1 MKKAKET
8 FVKVTLTKSL
18 IAALPKQKATAQT
31 LGLRK
36 IGDSTVQKNDAVL
49 GGKIRVLAHLV
60 SVEDVKEN
68 AKGGKAE

>member
-1 MKKAKET
+1 MKKAKVT
-8 FVKVTLTKSL
+8 LVKVTLAKSL
-18 IAALPKQKATAQT
+18 IGALPKQKATAKT
-31 LGLRK
+31 LGLCK

-60 SVEDVKEN
+60 SVEDVQEN